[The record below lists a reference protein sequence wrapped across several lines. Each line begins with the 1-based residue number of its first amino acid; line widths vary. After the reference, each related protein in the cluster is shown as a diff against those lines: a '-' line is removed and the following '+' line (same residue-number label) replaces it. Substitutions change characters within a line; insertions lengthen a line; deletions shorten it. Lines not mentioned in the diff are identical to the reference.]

1 MWLPKGNG
9 GKMGGGNG
17 VKMEGGN
24 GLVALAVDKEKGSQ
38 HAVKW
43 AADNLLT
50 KGQTVILIHVVHR
63 ASKYPSEGSLSL
75 SLSLSVSL
83 SNKHIKMSC

>member
-9 GKMGGGNG
+9 
-17 VKMEGGN
+17 VKVAGAN

-43 AADNLLT
+43 AADNLLS

-63 ASKYPSEGSLSL
+63 ASKAPSCNSLHLSL
-75 SLSLSVSL
+75 SISLSHVLGSGGTY
-83 SNKHIKMSC
+83 IY